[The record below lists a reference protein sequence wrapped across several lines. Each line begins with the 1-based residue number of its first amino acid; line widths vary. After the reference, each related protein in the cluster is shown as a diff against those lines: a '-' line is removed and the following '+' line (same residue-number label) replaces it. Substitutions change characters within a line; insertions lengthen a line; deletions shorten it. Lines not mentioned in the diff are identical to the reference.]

1 VPEPEVPEPEVDEP
15 DVDEPD
21 DDEEDEEA
29 DDEEVS
35 LLGVFVVLE
44 SPEDDPSP
52 EDFSVELGASVEL
65 APARESVR

>member
-1 VPEPEVPEPEVDEP
+1 VPDPEVDEP
-15 DVDEPD
+15 EVDGPEVDGPD
-21 DDEEDEEA
+21 EDEEA
-29 DDEEVS
+29 EDEEVS